1 MRIQE
6 EHASNATSYMRP
18 SVLERIEKKA
28 KGSRPAARARA
39 GKHAAQRGPK
49 NRPTYRLWE
58 YATWRVRMRAWC
70 NSIKSVLLG
79 ARHDPSRAQ
88 AYKVVQSEKCPIDN
102 VGTWLTWWAG
112 DAVPRPTHVRAAELV
127 APGSSRLI
135 DLSEMG
141 TPELRHLVALDIL
154 NTRFRQSGRPSQ
166 YQRTQSELLLTAL
179 NEAWAPFL
187 GLRPANGTRF
197 ALETQ
202 IGHEG
207 ATLLNSVAVGYEGLQ
222 WVKEGGNLRRLALPR
237 EALWEHSWLEPM
249 SIFRFLGALAT
260 FRELENPPLLRMW
273 ACDFASA
280 AMVIRAQLELAGET
294 EMPLWRMGKA
304 GIIYSLAVNT
314 FWAPVMPKLDPD
326 VVTLARVID
335 ADHPHQVRERLRA
348 ARSAY
353 YAAFAGWG
361 IPERAIRTLNA
372 HTMKLT
378 WDGAFSRARAR
389 I

>member
-6 EHASNATSYMRP
+6 EHASNATCYMRP
-18 SVLERIEKKA
+18 RVLDRIDRKPPGSPPGGRLRGRNHLA
-28 KGSRPAARARA
+28 K
-39 GKHAAQRGPK
+39 RGPK

-79 ARHDPSRAQ
+79 EAHDPARPQ
-88 AYKVVQSEKCPIDN
+88 TYKVIQSENCPIDN
-102 VGTWLTWWAG
+102 ASTWLTWWTG
-112 DAVPRPTHVRAAELV
+112 DAVPRPSHVRAAERL
-127 APGSSRLI
+127 ASGSSRLI

-187 GLRPANGTRF
+187 GLRPGNGTRF
-197 ALETQ
+197 VLETQ
-202 IGHEG
+202 TGRDG
-207 ATLLNSVAVGYEGLQ
+207 ATLLNPVAVGSEGLQ
-222 WVKEGGNLRRLALPR
+222 WIKEGGNLRRLALPR

-280 AMVIRAQLELAGET
+280 AMIMRAQLELAGET
-294 EMPLWRMGKA
+294 EMPVWRMGKA

-314 FWAPVMPKLDPD
+314 FWAPLMPRLDPD
-326 VVTLARVID
+326 VVTLARAID
-335 ADHPHQVRERLRA
+335 AQQPRQVHERVRA

-353 YAAFAGWG
+353 FAAFAGWG
-361 IPERAIRTLNA
+361 IPERAIRALNA
-372 HTMKLT
+372 NTKKLT

>member
-6 EHASNATSYMRP
+6 EHATNATSHMRP
-18 SVLERIEKKA
+18 RVLDRIEKKPP
-28 KGSRPAARARA
+28 GSSPGGRVRG
-39 GKHAAQRGPK
+39 GKHLAQRGPK

-58 YATWRVRMRAWC
+58 HATWRVRMRAWC
-70 NSIKSVLLG
+70 NSIKAVLLG
-79 ARHDPSRAQ
+79 DAHDPGRPQ
-88 AYKVVQSEKCPIDN
+88 TYKVIQSESCPIDN
-102 VGTWLTWWAG
+102 ASTWLTWWTG
-112 DAVPRPTHVRAAELV
+112 DSVPRPSHVRAAERL
-127 APGSSRLI
+127 ARDSSRLI

-187 GLRPANGTRF
+187 GLRPGNGTRF

-202 IGHEG
+202 IGRQGATFLKSVALGHEG
-207 ATLLNSVAVGYEGLQ
+207 LR
-222 WVKEGGNLRRLALPR
+222 WIKEGGNLRRLALPR

-260 FRELENPPLLRMW
+260 FNELDNPPLLRMW

-280 AMVIRAQLELAGET
+280 AMVVRTQLELAGET
-294 EMPLWRMGKA
+294 DMPLWRMGKA

-314 FWAPVMPKLDPD
+314 FWAPVMPRLDPN
-326 VVTLARVID
+326 VVTLACVID
-335 ADHPHQVRERLRA
+335 ADDPHQVRERLRA

-361 IPERAIRTLNA
+361 IPERAIRDLNA
-372 HTMKLT
+372 NTMKLT

>member
-6 EHASNATSYMRP
+6 EHASNATCYMRP
-18 SVLERIEKKA
+18 RVLDRIEKK
-28 KGSRPAARARA
+28 RPASSRGGQVR
-39 GKHAAQRGPK
+39 GRKHLAQRGPK

-58 YATWRVRMRAWC
+58 YATWRLRMRAWC
-70 NSIKSVLLG
+70 NSIKAVLLG
-79 ARHDPSRAQ
+79 DAHDSARPQ
-88 AYKVVQSEKCPIDN
+88 TYKVIQSENCPIDN
-102 VGTWLTWWAG
+102 ASTWLTWWTG
-112 DAVPRPTHVRAAELV
+112 DAVPRPSHVRAAERL
-127 APGSSRLI
+127 ARDSSRLI

-187 GLRPANGTRF
+187 GLRPGNGTRF

-207 ATLLNSVAVGYEGLQ
+207 ATLLNSVAVGYGGLQ

-280 AMVIRAQLELAGET
+280 AMVMRTQLELAGET
-294 EMPLWRMGKA
+294 EMPVWRMGKA

-314 FWAPVMPKLDPD
+314 FWAPVMPRLDPD
-326 VVTLARVID
+326 LVTLARVID

-372 HTMKLT
+372 NTMRLT
-378 WDGAFSRARAR
+378 WDGALSRARAR